1 MRSLSAVTM
10 QITAAES
17 QIMDALWRAGGTMT
31 FDEVLEAVAE
41 PQSWGRATV
50 KTLVNRLLHK
60 KAIAS
65 ERGPEGHRYRA
76 LVARDDY
83 VQAESQG
90 LLDRLFEGQLTPLI
104 SHFAQYRKLKPEE
117 VARLKK
123 LIEDAGDD
131 E

>member
-1 MRSLSAVTM
+1 MTL

-31 FDEVLEAVAE
+31 FDEILDAVAE
-41 PQSWGRATV
+41 PQDWGRATV

-65 ERGPEGHRYRA
+65 ERGAEGHRYRA
-76 LVARDDY
+76 LVDRADY
-83 VQAESQG
+83 VQAESQS

-117 VARLKK
+117 VQRLKK
-123 LIEDAGDD
+123 LIAESEDDG
-131 E
+131 

>member
-1 MRSLSAVTM
+1 MTL

-31 FDEVLEAVAE
+31 FDEVLAEVAE
-41 PQSWGRATV
+41 TQQWGRATV

-76 LVARDDY
+76 LVERADY
-83 VQAESQG
+83 VQAESQS

-104 SHFAQYRKLKPEE
+104 SHFAEYRKLKPDE

-123 LIEDAGDD
+123 LIEESEGD

>member
-1 MRSLSAVTM
+1 M

-17 QIMDALWRAGGTMT
+17 QIMDALWRRGPMT
-31 FDEVLEAVAE
+31 FDEVLSEVTETQA
-41 PQSWGRATV
+41 WGRATV

-65 ERGPEGHRYRA
+65 ERNDGVHRYRA
-76 LVARDDY
+76 LVERADY
-83 VQAESQG
+83 LQAESQS

-104 SHFAQYRKLKPEE
+104 SHFAEYRKLKPEE
-117 VARLKK
+117 VARLKR
-123 LIEDAGDD
+123 LIDEAGDD